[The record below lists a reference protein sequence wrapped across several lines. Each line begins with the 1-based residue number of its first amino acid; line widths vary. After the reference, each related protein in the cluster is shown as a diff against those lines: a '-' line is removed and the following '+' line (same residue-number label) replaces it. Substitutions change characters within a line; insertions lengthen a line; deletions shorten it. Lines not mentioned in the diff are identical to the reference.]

1 MNRAYEL
8 KLMAY
13 EPYWREFL
21 GAWLLSIL
29 LLALIKAVLIWMR
42 KPKPGE
48 FARLLG
54 LPCTLAIFILPALAC
69 FLGALRALDDHGFA
83 AAMAVMIGG
92 PLLAIFAAYKL
103 QTFFIW
109 LLTGFG
115 QWPREARPRQPAVPP
130 NTGPVPTIDGKPISL
145 D

>member
-1 MNRAYEL
+1 MNRQYEL

-13 EPYWREFL
+13 EPYWREL
-21 GAWLLSIL
+21 LAVWLISIL

-48 FARLLG
+48 FAKLIG
-54 LPCTLAIFILPALAC
+54 LAPTLAVFLLPALAS
-69 FLGALRALDDHGFA
+69 FLGALRVLDDHGIA

-92 PLLAIFAAYKL
+92 PLLAIFTAYKM

-115 QWPREARPRQPAVPP
+115 QWPREPRPRQPAAPP
-130 NTGPVPTIDGKPISL
+130 AAGSVPTIDGKPISL